1 MVPYDRVSVVDLQT
15 LFEVRFISFFSY
27 STSYIQLD
35 VVINLYVGWLVT
47 LIDKLQL
54 TTLINWELVWAPT
67 KKSKT
72 SKVSITVIEA
82 IKWLTK

>member
-47 LIDKLQL
+47 LIDKITTDNVDQL
-54 TTLINWELVWAPT
+54 R
-67 KKSKT
+67 T
-72 SKVSITVIEA
+72 SLSPHQEIED
-82 IKWLTK
+82 KQSFYYRYWGH